1 MTTKKYK
8 IRHERGHHPRM
19 PNAFGNFADSRW
31 NIWGLSY
38 LKSTMGRISL
48 VKGQMNQNLDILSSA
63 EMLKKKNEHL
73 KNVMRKFFF
82 LSREKE

>member
-1 MTTKKYK
+1 
-8 IRHERGHHPRM
+8 
-19 PNAFGNFADSRW
+19 
-31 NIWGLSY
+31 
-38 LKSTMGRISL
+38 MGRISL